1 MSQTKAQLI
10 NAVDVSIVDADIV
23 GLTSSKLSGAL
34 PALSGANLTNLPAAN
49 LTGTLPAISGANL
62 TGISAGITMAEI
74 WRVNTEYT
82 TNSGNTVYPTNW
94 ERDDGSASGHIG
106 ASGMSQSGGVF
117 TFPSTGIYQITWQGY
132 GRANIN
138 SGTSL
143 AAHGIHPTT
152 NNSSYTTHSIIYYTC
167 PNLSTYNYAF
177 GEVKAIIDVTDT
189 SNVKVKLSTYS
200 AQLMTWEC
208 NTNYNLNMATFI
220 RLGDT

>member
-1 MSQTKAQLI
+1 MAADGSVTFPG
-10 NAVDVSIVDADIV
+10 NATCSGTATGFGVD
-23 GLTSSKLSGAL
+23 
-34 PALSGANLTNLPAAN
+34 
-49 LTGTLPAISGANL
+49 
-62 TGISAGITMAEI
+62 GITMAEI

-82 TNSGNTVYPTNW
+82 TNSGNTVYPSNW
-94 ERDDGSASGHIG
+94 ERDDSNASGHIS

-132 GRANIN
+132 GRAGNN

-143 AAHGIHPTT
+143 AAHGIHPTL
-152 NNSSYTTHSIIYYTC
+152 NNSAYTTHSIIYYTC
-167 PNLSTYNYAF
+167 PNLGLYNYAF

-208 NTNYNLNMATFI
+208 NSNYNLNMATFI